1 MDRRAPGATGAGAG
15 GLSVATPLLSVA
27 GITKRFGGVVANRD
41 VSFDVRPGELVGLI
55 GPNGAGKS
63 TLFEIIT
70 GFYAPDAGEVRL
82 DGQRLTGLSP
92 DRVSRLGVGRTFQK
106 LRPFAGLTVT
116 ENVMIGALQKVHEV
130 RRARQEALEILA
142 RVGLEEK
149 ADAHARTLSTGQR
162 KRLEL
167 ARALAAR
174 PRVLLMDE
182 VTGGVDQRSI
192 PGLVQLVRDL
202 HQGGLTVILI
212 EHNMRVITAVSERIL
227 ALHLGQLIAEGPP
240 AVVTRDPRVIEAY
253 LGQVYV

>member
-1 MDRRAPGATGAGAG
+1 MP
-15 GLSVATPLLSVA
+15 TPLLSLRGV
-27 GITKRFGGVVANRD
+27 TKRFGGVIANRD
-41 VSFDVRPGELVGLI
+41 VSFDVEAGELVGLI

-63 TLFEIIT
+63 TLFEIIS

-116 ENVMIGALQKVHEV
+116 ENVMVGALQKTHEV
-130 RRARQEALEILA
+130 RRAREEALEILVQ
-142 RVGLEEK
+142 VGLAEK
-149 ADAHARTLSTGQR
+149 ADAHASTLSTGQR

-167 ARALAAR
+167 ARALAAK
-174 PRVLLMDE
+174 PRVLLLDE

-192 PGLVQLVRDL
+192 PGLVALVREL
-202 HQGGLTVILI
+202 QASGLTVILI
-212 EHNMRVITAVSERIL
+212 EHNMRVITSVCQRIL
-227 ALHLGQLIAEGPP
+227 ALHLGEVIAEGPP
-240 AVVTRDPRVIEAY
+240 AAVTRDPRVIEAY

>member
-1 MDRRAPGATGAGAG
+1 LA
-15 GLSVATPLLSVA
+15 SPLLSVA
-27 GITKRFGGVVANRD
+27 GITKRFGGVIANRD
-41 VSFDVRPGELVGLI
+41 ISFEVFAGELVGVV

-70 GFYAPDAGEVRL
+70 GFYAPDGGEVRL
-82 DGQRLTGLSP
+82 DGVRLTGLSP

-116 ENVMIGALQKVHEV
+116 ENVMVGALQKCHEV
-130 RRARQEALEILA
+130 SRARQEALEILGH
-142 RVGLEEK
+142 VGLEEK

-167 ARALAAR
+167 ARALATR

-192 PGLVQLVRDL
+192 PGLVALVRQL
-202 HQGGLTVILI
+202 HADGLTVLLI
-212 EHNMRVITAVSERIL
+212 EHNMRVITAVCQRIL
-227 ALHLGQLIAEGPP
+227 ALHLGQIIAAGTP
-240 AVVTRDPRVIEAY
+240 AAVTRDPRVIEAY